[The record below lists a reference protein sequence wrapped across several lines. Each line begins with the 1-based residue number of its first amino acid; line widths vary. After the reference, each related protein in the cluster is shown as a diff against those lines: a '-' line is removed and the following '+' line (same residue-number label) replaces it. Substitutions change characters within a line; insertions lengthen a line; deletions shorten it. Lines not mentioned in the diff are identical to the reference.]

1 MPQHSAPDGD
11 ALIPEHV
18 AIIMD
23 GNGRWAAARGLSRSE
38 GHRAGSLRLSEVIG
52 ACIERGIKH
61 LTVYALSTENWSRPA
76 DEIDF
81 LLLLMDER
89 LRAERRRIFRDRIR
103 VCVLGSLGRLPPA
116 LRLTIRQLQKA
127 TANFDRFTLNIAF
140 NYGGRSEIVR
150 AVRNLMRSES
160 DHAAVTEDRLADFLY
175 TAGQPDPDL
184 VIRTGG
190 ELRLSNFLLWQSAYA
205 EYWWTATL
213 WPEFGPEIL
222 DQALAEYRLRQ
233 RRFGHVGADPHQVTG
248 R

>member
-1 MPQHSAPDGD
+1 MAPEPSAP
-11 ALIPEHV
+11 AARLPEHV

-23 GNGRWAAARGLSRSE
+23 GNGRWAAERGLSRSE
-38 GHRAGSLRLSEVIG
+38 GHRAGSLRLSEIIE
-52 ACIERGIKH
+52 ACLDRDIKH
-61 LTVYALSTENWSRPA
+61 LTVYALSTENWSRPT

-89 LRAERRRIFRDRIR
+89 LRAERRRIFRNRIR
-103 VCVLGSLGRLPPA
+103 VCVLGSLDRLPPA
-116 LRLTIRQLQKA
+116 LRLTIKQLQMA

-150 AVRNLMRSES
+150 AVRKLMRAEPNLE
-160 DHAAVTEDRLADFLY
+160 AVTEERLADYLY

-205 EYWWTATL
+205 EYWWTPTL
-213 WPEFGPEIL
+213 WPDFGPELL
-222 DQALAEYRLRQ
+222 DKALDEFRLRQ
-233 RRFGHVGADPHQVTG
+233 RRFGHAPTDSPRVSG

>member
-1 MPQHSAPDGD
+1 MAPEPSAP
-11 ALIPEHV
+11 AARLPEHV

-23 GNGRWAAARGLSRSE
+23 GNGRWAAERGLSRSE
-38 GHRAGSLRLSEVIG
+38 GHRAGSLRLSEIIE
-52 ACIERGIKH
+52 ACLDRDIKH
-61 LTVYALSTENWSRPA
+61 LTVYALSTENWSRPT

-89 LRAERRRIFRDRIR
+89 LRAERRRIFRNRIR
-103 VCVLGSLGRLPPA
+103 VCVLGSLDRLPPA
-116 LRLTIRQLQKA
+116 LRLTIKQLQMA

-150 AVRNLMRSES
+150 AVRKLMRAEPNLE
-160 DHAAVTEDRLADFLY
+160 AVTEERLADYLY

-205 EYWWTATL
+205 EYWWTPTL
-213 WPEFGPEIL
+213 WPDFGPELL
-222 DQALAEYRLRQ
+222 DKALDEFRLRQ
-233 RRFGHVGADPHQVTG
+233 RRFGHVPTDSPRVSG

>member
-1 MPQHSAPDGD
+1 MAPEPSAPP
-11 ALIPEHV
+11 ARLPEHV

-23 GNGRWAAARGLSRSE
+23 GNGRWAAERGLSRSE
-38 GHRAGSLRLSEVIG
+38 GHRAGSLRLSEIIQ
-52 ACIERGIKH
+52 ACLDRGIKH
-61 LTVYALSTENWSRPA
+61 LTVYALSTENWSRPT

-89 LRAERRRIFRDRIR
+89 LRAERRRIFRNRIR
-103 VCVLGSLGRLPPA
+103 VCVLGSLDRLPPA
-116 LRLTIRQLQKA
+116 LRLAIKQLQMA

-150 AVRNLMRSES
+150 AVRKLMRAEPNLE
-160 DHAAVTEDRLADFLY
+160 AVTEDRLADYLY

-205 EYWWTATL
+205 EYWWTPTL
-213 WPEFGPEIL
+213 WPDFGPELL
-222 DQALAEYRLRQ
+222 DKALDEFRLRQ
-233 RRFGHVGADPHQVTG
+233 RRFGHAPADSPRVAG

>member
-1 MPQHSAPDGD
+1 MALDRSAPD
-11 ALIPEHV
+11 ARLPEHV

-23 GNGRWAAARGLSRSE
+23 GNGRWAAERGLTRSE
-38 GHRAGSLRLSEVIG
+38 GHRAGSLRLSEIIE
-52 ACIERGIKH
+52 ACLDRGIRH
-61 LTVYALSTENWSRPA
+61 LTVYALSTENWGRPA

-89 LRAERRRIFRDRIR
+89 LRAERRRIFRNRIR
-103 VCVLGSLGRLPPA
+103 VCILGSLDRLPPA
-116 LRLTIRQLQKA
+116 LRLTIKQLQRA

-150 AVRNLMRSES
+150 AVRQLMRAEP
-160 DHAAVTEDRLADFLY
+160 DFAAVTEDRLADYLY

-190 ELRLSNFLLWQSAYA
+190 EMRLSNFLLWQSAYA
-205 EYWWTATL
+205 EYWWTPSL
-213 WPEFGPEIL
+213 WPDFGPELL
-222 DQALAEYRLRQ
+222 DKALDEYRRRQ
-233 RRFGHVGADPHQVTG
+233 RRFGHVSADTPRVPG

>member
-1 MPQHSAPDGD
+1 MALESSAPITR
-11 ALIPEHV
+11 LPEHV

-23 GNGRWAAARGLSRSE
+23 GNGRWAAERGLSRSE
-38 GHRAGSLRLSEVIG
+38 GHRAGSLRLSEIIE
-52 ACIERGIKH
+52 ACLDRGIKH
-61 LTVYALSTENWSRPA
+61 LTVYALSTENWGRPA

-89 LRAERRRIFRDRIR
+89 LRAERRRIFRNRIR
-103 VCVLGSLGRLPPA
+103 VCVLGSLDRLPAA
-116 LRLTIRQLQKA
+116 LRLAIKQLQMA

-150 AVRNLMRSES
+150 AVRRMMRADPSLEE
-160 DHAAVTEDRLADFLY
+160 VTEDRLADYLY

-205 EYWWTATL
+205 EYWWTPSL
-213 WPEFGPEIL
+213 WPDFGPELL
-222 DQALAEYRLRQ
+222 DEALDEFRLRQ
-233 RRFGHVGADPHQVTG
+233 RRFGHVSADSPQVPG
-248 R
+248 Q

>member
-1 MPQHSAPDGD
+1 MTPEPPAPATRLPQ
-11 ALIPEHV
+11 HV

-23 GNGRWAAARGLSRSE
+23 GNGRWAAERGLSRSE
-38 GHRAGSLRLSEVIG
+38 GHRAGSLRLSEIIE
-52 ACIERGIKH
+52 ACLDRGIGH
-61 LTVYALSTENWSRPA
+61 LTVYALSTENWGRPA

-89 LRAERRRIFRDRIR
+89 LRAERRRIFRNRIR
-103 VCVLGSLGRLPPA
+103 VRVLGSLDRLPPA
-116 LRLTIRQLQKA
+116 LRLAIKQLQMA
-127 TANFDRFTLNIAF
+127 TRNFDRFTLNIAF

-150 AVRNLMRSES
+150 AVRKLMRAEP
-160 DHAAVTEDRLADFLY
+160 DLEGVTEDRLAGYLY

-205 EYWWTATL
+205 EYWWTESL
-213 WPEFGPEIL
+213 WPDFGPELL
-222 DQALAEYRLRQ
+222 DKALDEYRLRQ
-233 RRFGHVGADPHQVTG
+233 RRFGHVSADSPQVSG

>member
-1 MPQHSAPDGD
+1 MAPDPSAPV
-11 ALIPEHV
+11 ARPPEHV

-23 GNGRWAAARGLSRSE
+23 GNGRWAAERGLSRSE
-38 GHRAGSLRLSEVIG
+38 GHRAGSLRLSEILE
-52 ACIERGIKH
+52 ACLDRGIRH

-89 LRAERRRIFRDRIR
+89 LRAERRRIFRNRIR
-103 VCVLGSLGRLPPA
+103 VCVFGSLDRLPPV
-116 LRLTIRQLQKA
+116 LRLTIKQLQKA

-150 AVRNLMRSES
+150 AVRRLMRTEPDS
-160 DHAAVTEDRLADFLY
+160 AQVTEDRLAQHLY

-205 EYWWTATL
+205 EYWWTPCL
-213 WPEFGPEIL
+213 WPDFGPELL
-222 DQALAEYRLRQ
+222 DQALEEYRLRQ
-233 RRFGHVGADPHQVTG
+233 RRFGHVPADSPQVSG